1 MIALFVKHET
11 PLPFCTQQVHT
22 SVTQSGVIHPEE
34 IRSVLKINLHGAK
47 LQIIPLISTKNGE
60 ICENNDAFCETY
72 ISLSRCNFAP

>member
-1 MIALFVKHET
+1 M
-11 PLPFCTQQVHT
+11 HT

-47 LQIIPLISTKNGE
+47 LQKFLSSAQKNGE
-60 ICENNDAFCETY
+60 ICENIDTFCETY